1 MEPTDQRLLAAAAAG
16 DADAF
21 AAFFRRHERVVTRF
35 AIARSADADE
45 VADVVSET
53 FLAALRGAGRY
64 VPEHPHAVP
73 WLLGIA
79 IRVLLRRQRSARRRL
94 RLRARV
100 AGTMPRYVGGEADAI
115 ARAVDAARRRPE
127 LDAALS
133 ALPARERAVLELV
146 AHADLSPAEAAVA
159 LGISANAAR
168 LRLSRARSRMRAALG
183 EPDPSST
190 DLEAAD
196 AR

>member
-1 MEPTDQRLLAAAAAG
+1 MEPTDQRLLSQAAAG
-16 DADAF
+16 DPDAF
-21 AAFFRRHERVVTRF
+21 AVFFRRHQHVVTRF
-35 AIARSADADE
+35 ALTRARDADE

-64 VPEHPHAVP
+64 EAEHPHAVP

-79 IRVLLRRQRSARRRL
+79 INVVLRRERSARRRL

-100 AGTMPRYVGGEADAI
+100 AGTTPRYTGAEADAI
-115 ARAVDAARRRPE
+115 AQAVDAARRGPA
-127 LDAALS
+127 LAAAL
-133 ALPARERAVLELV
+133 ATLPARERAVLELV
-146 AHADLSPAEAAVA
+146 AYADLSPGEAAVA
-159 LGISANAAR
+159 LGISSNAAR
-168 LRLSRARSRMRAALG
+168 LRLSRARARMRAVLG
-183 EPDPSST
+183 DREPST